1 MNIYVSG
8 LVTVLGSSL
17 IAVAIAYVIHRRN
30 PSEKRSANNDAA
42 GNVFTIVG
50 GLQAVLIA
58 FVLISLFDNVSTV
71 STESFTEANAVV
83 AIYWDADSL
92 PNPDQNTIH
101 QLCLDYTNTVINTE
115 WSQLDNGT
123 TTVTGPGWQQLQNLH
138 SAITTAAVDNS
149 DNWRLNEKTDAAN
162 QLWQVFQARQQRL
175 NAASGGA
182 ISLVVWLALIVGSL
196 LTMALAYLFGGAK
209 LVPHMI
215 MVGVLA
221 GTIALLLFAVFQM
234 QDPFTG
240 GAAVR
245 PDAFTSA
252 LSRLQ

>member
-8 LVTVLGSSL
+8 LIWVVGSAGIAVL
-17 IAVAIAYVIHRRN
+17 IALALHRRN
-30 PSEKRSANNDAA
+30 PAEKRSANNDSA

-71 STESFTEANAVV
+71 SSESFTEANAVV
-83 AIYWDADSL
+83 AIYWDADAL
-92 PNPDQNTIH
+92 PQPDQNKIH
-101 QLCLDYTNTVINTE
+101 QLCLNYTNTVIDNE
-115 WSQLDNGT
+115 WPQLRDGAT
-123 TTVTGPGWQQLQNLH
+123 SVTGPGWQQLQSLH

-149 DNWRLNEKTDAAN
+149 DNWRLNEKTDATN
-162 QLWQVFQARQQRL
+162 QVWQIFQARQQRL
-175 NAASGGA
+175 NAASSGV
-182 ISLVVWLALIVGSL
+182 SLVVWLALIVGSL
-196 LTMALAYLFGGAK
+196 LTLALAYLFGGAK
-209 LVPHMI
+209 LLPHVI

-221 GTIALLLFAVFQM
+221 GTISLLLFAVYQM

-240 GAAVR
+240 GAAVG
-245 PDAFTSA
+245 PDAFHSA

>member
-8 LVTVLGSSL
+8 LIWVAGSAGIAVL
-17 IAVAIAYVIHRRN
+17 IALALHRRN
-30 PSEKRSANNDAA
+30 PAVNRASNNDAA

-92 PNPDQNTIH
+92 PQPDQNKIH
-101 QLCLDYTNTVINTE
+101 QLCLDYTNTVINNE
-115 WSQLDNGT
+115 WPQLENGAT
-123 TTVTGPGWQQLQNLH
+123 AVTGPGWQQLQTLH

-175 NAASGGA
+175 DAASGGGV
-182 ISLVVWLALIVGSL
+182 SLVVWLAMIVGGL
-196 LTMALAYLFGGAK
+196 LTLVLAYLFGGAK
-209 LVPHMI
+209 LLPHVI

-221 GTIALLLFAVFQM
+221 GTISLLLFAVFQM

-240 GAAVR
+240 GAAVG
-245 PDAFTSA
+245 PDAFNSA

>member
-1 MNIYVSG
+1 MNIFVSG
-8 LVTVLGSSL
+8 LIWVLGAAL
-17 IAVAIAYVIHRRN
+17 VAVGIAYLLHRRN
-30 PSEKRSANNDAA
+30 PSENRSSNNDSAS
-42 GNVFTIVG
+42 NVFTIVG

-71 STESFTEANAVV
+71 STESFTEANGVV
-83 AIYWDADSL
+83 AVYWDADSL
-92 PNPDQNTIH
+92 PAPAKTKIQ

-115 WSQLDNGT
+115 WSQLASGAT
-123 TTVTGPGWQQLQNLH
+123 SVTGPGWQQLQSLH
-138 SAITTAAVDNS
+138 GAITDAAVSND

-175 NAASGGA
+175 SAASGGGV
-182 ISLVVWLALIVGSL
+182 SLVVWLAMLVGSV
-196 LTMALAYLFGGAK
+196 LTLVLSYLFGGAK
-209 LVPHMI
+209 LVPHMV

-221 GTIALLLFAVFQM
+221 GTIALLLFAVYQM

-240 GAAVR
+240 GAAVG

-252 LSRLQ
+252 LNRLQ

>member
-1 MNIYVSG
+1 MNVYVSG
-8 LVTVLGSSL
+8 LVSVLGSAL
-17 IAVAIAYVIHRRN
+17 IAVLIAILIHRRH
-30 PSEKRSANNDAA
+30 PAVDRAANNDAT

-92 PNPDQNTIH
+92 PAPAQDKIH

-115 WSQLDNGT
+115 WSQLRNGAT
-123 TTVTGPGWQQLQNLH
+123 SVSGPGWQQLQSLH
-138 SAITTAAVDNS
+138 AAITDAAVDNS

-162 QLWQVFQARQQRL
+162 QLWQVFQARQSRL
-175 NAASGGA
+175 DAASGGGV
-182 ISLVVWLALIVGSL
+182 SLVVWLALIVGSL
-196 LTMALAYLFGGAK
+196 LTLTLAYLFGGAK
-209 LVPHMI
+209 LLPHVI

-240 GAAVR
+240 GAAVG
-245 PDAFTSA
+245 PDAFSSA

>member
-8 LVTVLGSSL
+8 LIWVVGSSL
-17 IAVAIAYVIHRRN
+17 VAVLIAYLLHRRN
-30 PSEKRSANNDAA
+30 PAENRSANNDSAS
-42 GNVFTIVG
+42 NVFTIVG

-71 STESFTEANAVV
+71 STQSFTEANAVV

-92 PNPDQNTIH
+92 PQPAQNKIH
-101 QLCLDYTNTVINTE
+101 QLCLDYTNTVINAE
-115 WSQLDNGT
+115 WPQLQNGT
-123 TTVTGPGWQQLQNLH
+123 TTVGGPGAQQLQDLH
-138 SAITTAAVDNS
+138 AAITTAAVDNS

-162 QLWQVFQARQQRL
+162 QLWQVYQARQQRL
-175 NAASGGA
+175 DAASGGGV
-182 ISLVVWLALIVGSL
+182 SLVVWLAMLVGSI
-196 LTMALAYLFGGAK
+196 LTLVLAYLFGGAK

-221 GTIALLLFAVFQM
+221 GTISLLLFAVYQM

-240 GAAVR
+240 GAAVG
-245 PDAFTSA
+245 PDAFTTA

>member
-1 MNIYVSG
+1 MNVYVSG
-8 LVTVLGSSL
+8 LISVLGSAI
-17 IAVAIAYVIHRRN
+17 IAVAIAFLIHRRHPAEN
-30 PSEKRSANNDAA
+30 RSANNDAA

-71 STESFTEANAVV
+71 STESFTEANALV

-92 PNPDQNTIH
+92 PAPEQNKIH

-115 WSQLDNGT
+115 WSQLQNGVT
-123 TTVTGPGWQQLQNLH
+123 TIAGPGQQQLQQLH
-138 SAITTAAVDNS
+138 TAITTAAVDNS

-162 QLWQVFQARQQRL
+162 QLWQVYQARQQRL
-175 NAASGGA
+175 DAASGGGV
-182 ISLVVWLALIVGSL
+182 SLVVWLALIVGSL
-196 LTMALAYLFGGAK
+196 LTMTLAYLFGGAK
-209 LVPHMI
+209 LIPHMI

-221 GTIALLLFAVFQM
+221 GTIALLLFAVYQM

-240 GAAVR
+240 GAAVG

-252 LSRLQ
+252 LNKLQ

>member
-8 LVTVLGSSL
+8 AIWVFGSALVFV
-17 IAVAIAYVIHRRN
+17 AVAYLLHRRN
-30 PSEKRSANNDAA
+30 PATNRSSNNDSAS
-42 GNVFTIVG
+42 NVFTIVG

-71 STESFTEANAVV
+71 STDSFTEANGIVAV
-83 AIYWDADSL
+83 YWDADSL
-92 PNPDQNTIH
+92 PAPAKTRIQ

-115 WSQLDNGT
+115 WSQLAGGAT
-123 TTVTGPGWQQLQNLH
+123 AVTGPGWQQLQSLH
-138 SAITTAAVDNS
+138 AAITDAAVSND

-162 QLWQVFQARQQRL
+162 QLWQVFQARQSRL
-175 NAASGGA
+175 DAASGGV
-182 ISLVVWLALIVGSL
+182 SLVVWLAMVVGSL
-196 LTMALAYLFGGAK
+196 LTLALAYLFGGAK

-221 GTIALLLFAVFQM
+221 GTIALLLFAVYQM

-240 GAAVR
+240 GAAVG

-252 LSRLQ
+252 LNRLQ

>member
-8 LVTVLGSSL
+8 LVSVLGSAL
-17 IAVAIAYVIHRRN
+17 IAVGIAYLLHRKN
-30 PSEKRSANNDAA
+30 PAVNRASNNDSAS
-42 GNVFTIVG
+42 NVFTIVG

-71 STESFTEANAVV
+71 STDSYTEANAMV

-92 PNPDQNTIH
+92 PQPDQNKIH

-115 WSQLDNGT
+115 WTQLQNGA
-123 TTVTGPGWQQLQNLH
+123 TTVTGPGWQQLQSLH

-162 QLWQVFQARQQRL
+162 QLWQVFQARQSRL
-175 NAASGGA
+175 SAASGGGV
-182 ISLVVWLALIVGSL
+182 SLVVWLALIVGSL
-196 LTMALAYLFGGAK
+196 LTLALAYLFGGAK
-209 LVPHMI
+209 LIPHMI

-221 GTIALLLFAVFQM
+221 GTVALLLFAVYQM

-240 GAAVR
+240 GAAVG

>member
-1 MNIYVSG
+1 MNIYVTGIIWVFGSA
-8 LVTVLGSSL
+8 LVAVL
-17 IAVAIAYVIHRRN
+17 IAYVLHRRH
-30 PSEKRSANNDAA
+30 PAEKRSSNNDSAS
-42 GNVFTIVG
+42 NVFTIVG

-71 STESFTEANAVV
+71 STESYTEANAVV

-92 PNPDQNTIH
+92 PAPAQDKIH

-115 WSQLDNGT
+115 WPELQDGATS
-123 TTVTGPGWQQLQNLH
+123 VTGPGWQQLQDLH
-138 SAITTAAVDNS
+138 SAITNAAVDNS

-162 QLWQVFQARQQRL
+162 QLWQIFQARQGRL
-175 NAASGGA
+175 SAASGGGV
-182 ISLVVWLALIVGSL
+182 SLVVWLAMIVGGL
-196 LTMALAYLFGGAK
+196 LTLTLAYLFGGAK

-221 GTIALLLFAVFQM
+221 GTIALLLFATYQM

-240 GAAVR
+240 GASVG
-245 PDAFTSA
+245 PDAFSSA

>member
-8 LVTVLGSSL
+8 LIWVVGSAA
-17 IAVAIAYVIHRRN
+17 IAVLVALLLHRRN
-30 PSEKRSANNDAA
+30 PAEKRSSNNDSA

-71 STESFTEANAVV
+71 SSESFTEANAVV

-92 PNPDQNTIH
+92 PQPDQNKIH
-101 QLCLDYTNTVINTE
+101 QLCLDYTNTVINNE
-115 WSQLDNGT
+115 WPQLRDGAT
-123 TTVTGPGWQQLQNLH
+123 SLTGPGWQQLQTLH
-138 SAITTAAVDNS
+138 SAITAAAVDNS

-175 NAASGGA
+175 NAAGGGV
-182 ISLVVWLALIVGSL
+182 SLVVWLAMIVGSL
-196 LTMALAYLFGGAK
+196 LTLTLAYLFGGAK
-209 LVPHMI
+209 LLPHVI

-240 GAAVR
+240 GAAVG
-245 PDAFTSA
+245 PDAFSSA
-252 LSRLQ
+252 LTRLQ